1 MCALCADDQRTI
13 VASVHTAETTTK
25 ICTLLRK
32 SQKGGYIVTYDERLA
47 WLDREVT
54 KAFDVL
60 HGFLAERQGML
71 DASEG
76 TFSGLPGH
84 LEPCRKRYELGLSD
98 GKTLLLV
105 ERREHAASTS
115 ST

>member
-1 MCALCADDQRTI
+1 M
-13 VASVHTAETTTK
+13 
-25 ICTLLRK
+25 
-32 SQKGGYIVTYDERLA
+32 TYDERLT
-47 WLDREVT
+47 WLDREVA
-54 KAFDVL
+54 KAFDAL

-71 DASEG
+71 DAADS
-76 TFSGLPGH
+76 TFGGLPSH

-105 ERREHAASTS
+105 ERSEHAASTS